1 MNRRKQN
8 DHLVSSSMRDL
19 VVGQVHLISY
29 MGHPEIRYFWEA
41 QACSEQCQMLGCP
54 MYNVP
59 CTCQTTQRPTDTI
72 TPPGELNQTA
82 TAGRLIYSHLL
93 RLGIGRS
100 PHTAFS
106 PRLRDDI
113 DQR

>member
-1 MNRRKQN
+1 
-8 DHLVSSSMRDL
+8 
-19 VVGQVHLISY
+19 
-29 MGHPEIRYFWEA
+29 
-41 QACSEQCQMLGCP
+41 

-113 DQR
+113 DQRRFAAFNGGDRAPERRPKILWIRDGSVGIHAQSL